1 MAFAPNTQQGYTPP
15 SLTGGSPPV
24 YMPPKRLV
32 FASNIS
38 NAVGTKT
45 LSRAE
50 VDQAIRQHGTNIAV
64 MVDVGGTIPPHSEA
78 AEMLRYIK
86 ERGVKHIGIY
96 TEGPTG
102 PTGKKYDPGELARK
116 HAGMRKFGQSESQWM
131 NGGWE
136 KHFHDQVR
144 HFAKHSGATFFEADN
159 IPTGHTVRFLK
170 SFQDAKNRGELPP
183 HVQMLMK
190 NPTHGE
196 INELRTALANG
207 SVKRESVADFAIS
220 EEFMRSSWPSLKK
233 GLAEFGIQLACSHD
247 THNYA
252 AKETY
257 DTSLLGALGK
267 FLKGAAQVALD
278 IITAPFRAIAS
289 LFETPKAKPDVQ
301 SPQRFVPHAPTQPTY
316 AQPHPDRTTPTVLR
330 PLQTNHAPPRWI
342 INGDAPKPVVTQTPE
357 ERPAPKKWIISGN
370 DEPQP
375 MPRQRPA

>member
-1 MAFAPNTQQGYTPP
+1 MAFGPTTQKDVALPP
-15 SLTGGSPPV
+15 LTGGSPPV

-32 FASNIS
+32 FASSIS
-38 NAVGTKT
+38 NTVGVKT

-50 VDQAIRQHGTNIAV
+50 IDQAIRQHGTNIAV
-64 MVDVGGTIPPHSEA
+64 MVDVGGTIPPHSQ
-78 AEMLRYIK
+78 AEQMLRYIK

-96 TEGPTG
+96 TEGRTG
-102 PTGKKYDPGELARK
+102 PTGSSYEAGEAARK
-116 HAGMRKFGQSESQWM
+116 EAAKRTYRMSESQWM
-131 NGGWE
+131 KGGWE
-136 KHFHDQVR
+136 RQFHDQIR
-144 HFAKHSGATFFEADN
+144 HFAKNYGATFFEADN
-159 IPTGHTVRFLK
+159 IPSGQTVRFLK
-170 SFQDAKNRGELPP
+170 SFQEAKNRGELPP

-330 PLQTNHAPPRWI
+330 PVQAHDTPSLKWN
-342 INGDAPKPVVTQTPE
+342 INGDAPKPA
-357 ERPAPKKWIISGN
+357 APKPIQETPAAIQRWTIQ
-370 DEPQP
+370 EPQP
-375 MPRQRPA
+375 ARRPA